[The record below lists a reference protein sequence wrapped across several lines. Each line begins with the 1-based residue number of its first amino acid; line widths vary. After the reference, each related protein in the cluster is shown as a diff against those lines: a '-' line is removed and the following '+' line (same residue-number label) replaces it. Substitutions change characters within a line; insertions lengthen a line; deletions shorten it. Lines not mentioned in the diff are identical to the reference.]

1 MREVELLGLTP
12 ATFQDKCT
20 ALPENVGFILN
31 KPGKYFSSAVAVP
44 FHFLINE
51 VSHSMKFTVK

>member
-1 MREVELLGLTP
+1 MREVELPGLTTAP
-12 ATFQDKCT
+12 FQDKCP

-31 KPGKYFSSAVAVP
+31 KPGRYFSSAVAVP

-51 VSHSMKFTVK
+51 VSHLMKFTAK